1 MNLRHLPR
9 KRYNRRHSTTGFSS
23 CSGGNKL
30 TNVKSFFSLRSGEGF
45 NLSNKDNSA
54 SFLVKKSSMK
64 LSELSSFR
72 RCAKKK
78 KIQSRPR
85 SHSRPPITIG
95 SLRCHYGDG
104 KENVTK
110 QLVKISKI
118 TTLHVHH
125 AFLYISLTSLHDY
138 DKNCLLSRFIDKV
151 NIRRRISLALFK
163 LGYFS

>member
-45 NLSNKDNSA
+45 NLSHKDNSA
-54 SFLVKKSSMK
+54 SFLVEKSSMK

-78 KIQSRPR
+78 IQSRTR

-104 KENVTK
+104 NENVKK
-110 QLVKISKI
+110 QLVKISKT

-125 AFLYISLTSLHDY
+125 AFLYISLPSLHDY
-138 DKNCLLSRFIDKV
+138 DVICLISRFIDNV

>member
-45 NLSNKDNSA
+45 NLSNKITVLL
-54 SFLVKKSSMK
+54 FWWKKVQWNFPSCHLFDDAPK
-64 LSELSSFR
+64 L
-72 RCAKKK
+72 
-78 KIQSRPR
+78 KIQSRTR
-85 SHSRPPITIG
+85 SHSRPPITTG
-95 SLRCHYGDG
+95 SLRCHYGDSN
-104 KENVTK
+104 ENVTK

-118 TTLHVHH
+118 TTLHVYH
-125 AFLYISLTSLHDY
+125 AFLYISLPLLHDY
-138 DKNCLLSRFIDKV
+138 DKNCLISRFIDNV

>member
-54 SFLVKKSSMK
+54 SFLVKKVQWNFPSCH
-64 LSELSSFR
+64 LFDDAR
-72 RCAKKK
+72 KK
-78 KIQSRPR
+78 KIQSRTR

-118 TTLHVHH
+118 TTLHVHN
-125 AFLYISLTSLHDY
+125 AFLYISLASLRDY
-138 DKNCLLSRFIDKV
+138 DKNCLISRFIDNV

>member
-45 NLSNKDNSA
+45 NLSHKDNSA
-54 SFLVKKSSMK
+54 SFLVEKSSMK

-78 KIQSRPR
+78 IQSRTR

-118 TTLHVHH
+118 TTRHVHD
-125 AFLYISLTSLHDY
+125 AFFVHFFGVTARLRQE
-138 DKNCLLSRFIDKV
+138 LLNFTFYRQREHTTTNLSCSF
-151 NIRRRISLALFK
+151 
-163 LGYFS
+163 